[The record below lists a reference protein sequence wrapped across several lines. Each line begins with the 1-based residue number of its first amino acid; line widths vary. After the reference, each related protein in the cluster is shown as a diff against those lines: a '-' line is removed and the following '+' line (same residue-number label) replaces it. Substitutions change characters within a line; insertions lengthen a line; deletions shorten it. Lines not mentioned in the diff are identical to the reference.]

1 MIQETDRNVLKMV
14 FDEILKMRMTY
25 FLIKDKEEPMLYAE
39 QLASSLQVIIHQ
51 TTLNYIYMLL
61 LYIYKYML
69 PSITNFI
76 SLLNH
81 F

>member
-76 SLLNH
+76 HS
-81 F
+81 